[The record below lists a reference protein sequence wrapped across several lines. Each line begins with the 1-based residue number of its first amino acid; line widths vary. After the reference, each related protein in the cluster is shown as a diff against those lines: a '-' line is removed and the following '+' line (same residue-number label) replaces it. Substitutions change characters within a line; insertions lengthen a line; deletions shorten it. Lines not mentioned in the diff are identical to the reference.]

1 MFPNVL
7 VANISNE
14 SFDNINQIIYD
25 YMYKLNLRP
34 ALVHNLS
41 THTNEYHDN
50 IRRGLKTTFTNKYIS
65 NIVLKE
71 LENVFKHLNL
81 NFTIFGHQDLLQY
94 SKGDEFKFHTDFND
108 S

>member
-34 ALVHNLS
+34 ALVHKFYYIWSPRS
-41 THTNEYHDN
+41 TS
-50 IRRGLKTTFTNKYIS
+50 I
-65 NIVLKE
+65 
-71 LENVFKHLNL
+71 FKR
-81 NFTIFGHQDLLQY
+81 
-94 SKGDEFKFHTDFND
+94 
-108 S
+108 